1 MKTGGDER
9 HLIHGGPKM
18 KTASKIGVILTLA
31 LIVTVFISSAGF
43 AQEELNEKEYNKYLI
58 KALKDRNIGIRA
70 SAAQL
75 LGERQVKE
83 AVKPLIRMLKSENNY
98 AVRIVAAL
106 ALHKIGDERA
116 LLVFKDCL
124 RRDRCKTVKHV
135 LAGLVENMETTLY
148 ANAKK

>member
-9 HLIHGGPKM
+9 YLIHGGPKM

-31 LIVTVFISSAGF
+31 LVITVFISAASF
-43 AQEELNEKEYNKYLI
+43 AQGEMNEQEYNNYLI
-58 KALKDRNIGIRA
+58 KALKDNNIGIRA

-83 AVKPLIRMLKSENNY
+83 AVKPLVRMLKSEDNY
-98 AVRIVAAL
+98 AIRIVVAL
-106 ALHKIGDERA
+106 ALHKIGDES
-116 LLVFKDCL
+116 VIPIFKDCL
-124 RRDRCKTVKHV
+124 RRDKCKTVKHV
-135 LAGLVENMETTLY
+135 LAGLVENMETTRY